1 MWHSQTP
8 DWFFRTGYNK
18 NAGYVNASVMNK
30 RMEFFIKSY
39 MGHVCSSQYSDI
51 VYAWDVVN
59 EFLHAKNS
67 GWQYIYGNPSTR
79 AQFVK
84 DAFNYAYDTL
94 EYFKMTDKVKLFYND
109 YNTYMEVN
117 EIIDLINFIN
127 SGRKVCAGI
136 GMQSHLSTDFPTV
149 ANYKSTIAAFRKAGF
164 EIQITE
170 LDLGCKDE
178 NVQAQYYYDLMK
190 AILEEKKAGA
200 KITALVWWGLCD
212 NNSWRKDEKPLLYSN
227 FNQKKKAYDAVLQAY
242 YDVMGSSSQPQNPA
256 PKPPIQNDSN
266 VSVKDGWYYIKNVN
280 AQKYLQVTNNTG
292 IAGQNIEIGTGT
304 GVQGQKWYVKNLGN
318 GYITLQSGL
327 GNFMID
333 IANGQNSDG
342 ANAQIYD
349 AYSGDAQQFMLK
361 NSSTNGAYIITT
373 KCSNGTKALDDY
385 NFGKN
390 DGTNVCQWSYGGYA
404 NQQWIFEPVGI

>member
-79 AQFVK
+79 AQFLK

-242 YDVMGSSSQPQNPA
+242 YDVMGSSSQPQNPE
-256 PKPPIQNDSN
+256 PKHPIQNDSN

-342 ANAQIYD
+342 
-349 AYSGDAQQFMLK
+349 
-361 NSSTNGAYIITT
+361 
-373 KCSNGTKALDDY
+373 
-385 NFGKN
+385 
-390 DGTNVCQWSYGGYA
+390 TNVCQWSYGGYA